1 MGKYFNVTVKPEI
14 LVAKQDDEAFG
25 NGDLVFD
32 WTPFDVPK
40 GANRLLDV
48 TALIRKKHGI
58 LANEY
63 GFFLLFARSING
75 EAPAS
80 LGTVHASA
88 GGTGYYNNVIGKSV
102 FLTSDYTGNQ
112 IDNMH
117 IAGLNAGGATND
129 IPTVVLQGEPNS
141 GQNVGY
147 DTIYVACISEGNG
160 WDFTTDVLLD
170 DDVDVSGLSAAT
182 LTTLDTTACNLSF
195 APGDILRAT
204 DDIILGEVESIDA
217 NNITFKTDGSKVYH
231 AGGRVLFTNPDGL
244 ANWKIQ
250 NGAGAA
256 GDLTNND
263 EIFNLHPITL
273 KFSFER

>member
-14 LVAKQDDEAFG
+14 LVAKQDDEAWA
-25 NGDLVFD
+25 NGDVVFD

-48 TALIRKKHGI
+48 TALIRKKNGI
-58 LANEY
+58 YANEY
-63 GFFLLFARSING
+63 GFFLLYARSING

-80 LGTVHASA
+80 LGTVHAGA
-88 GGTGYYNNVIGKSV
+88 TGTGYYNNIIGKSV
-102 FLTSDYTGNQ
+102 FLTTDYTGNQ

-117 IAGLNAGGATND
+117 VAGLNAGGATND
-129 IPTVVLQGEPNS
+129 IPSVVLQGEPNS

-147 DTIYVACISEGNG
+147 DTIYVACISEGAG
-160 WDFTTDVLLD
+160 FDFTTDVNLD
-170 DDVDVSGLSAAT
+170 DAVDVSELSAAT
-182 LTTLDTTACNLSF
+182 LTTLDGTACNISF

>member
-14 LVAKQDDEAFG
+14 LVAKQDDAAFS
-25 NGDLVFD
+25 NGDVVFD

-48 TALIRKKHGI
+48 TTLIRKKNGI
-58 LANEY
+58 YANEY
-63 GFFLLFARSING
+63 GFFLLYARSING

-80 LGTVHASA
+80 LGTVHGTA
-88 GGTGYYNNVIGKSV
+88 GGTGYYNNIIGKSV
-102 FLTSDYTGNQ
+102 FLASDYTGNLL
-112 IDNMH
+112 DNMH
-117 IAGLNAGGATND
+117 IAGLNAGGTTND
-129 IPTVVLQGEPNS
+129 QPKVVLQGEPNS

-147 DTIYVACISEGNG
+147 DTIYVAMITEGAF
-160 WDFTTDVLLD
+160 DFTTDVNLD

-182 LTTLDTTACNLSF
+182 LTTLDGTACNISF

-204 DDIILGEVESIDA
+204 GDIILGEVESIDA

-231 AGGRVLFTNPDGL
+231 AGGRVLHTNPDGF
-244 ANWKIQ
+244 AAWQVQ

-256 GDLTNND
+256 GDLSDDD
-263 EIFNLHPITL
+263 EVFNLHPITL